1 MDMMVSHRTSGQNHI
16 QILSVQHQGDHCWSF
31 SLGCTFSSRL
41 SAEWLST
48 FHLHVILTAYDL
60 LVQVT
65 HGDSSISVPFLRMG
79 TLIGLGQVPLVS

>member
-1 MDMMVSHRTSGQNHI
+1 MITVGLSPWAAPFPPGSLQSG
-16 QILSVQHQGDHCWSF
+16 
-31 SLGCTFSSRL
+31 
-41 SAEWLST
+41 ST